1 MGKEKKTV
9 TIKSIAE
16 KAGVSVSTV
25 SYVISKKRK
34 ISPSVSDHVL
44 SIMKEM
50 GYKPNVVARNLASKK
65 NWCIGLYAPPVKSIQ
80 YDLYFNSVLT
90 GIMNALHEEG
100 YQLLLFADYLNES
113 SQSHS
118 DLTMSQPI
126 DGALVMNPREN
137 CVYKNYL
144 REIGLPHVL
153 IGIPVNSSV
162 DDFYICHDN
171 EAAVSM
177 AINHL
182 LDKGYKRPALVTH
195 KQDYGVFNPIQTAY
209 RKALDRAGLTE
220 TKSRIYSGE
229 VLRSTGYDV
238 ARHVFE
244 ESDPADS
251 FVVQND
257 LVALG
262 ILKYL
267 NERNIQVPRDVGLVS
282 IGGTLTG
289 ELNKPALSTIAFDPY
304 TLGYKG
310 ATNLL
315 EVIRK
320 ERIQPGVEFLPVHL
334 IERET
339 S

>member
-1 MGKEKKTV
+1 MAKEKQTV

-34 ISPSVSDHVL
+34 ISAAVSEHVL

-65 NWCIGLYAPPVKSIQ
+65 NWCIGLYTPPVDSIQ

-90 GIMNALHEEG
+90 GIMNALHKEG

-113 SQSHS
+113 PQTHP

-144 REIGLPHVL
+144 KEIGLPHVI
-153 IGIPVNSSV
+153 IGVPVSSSS
-162 DDFYICHDN
+162 DGFYIAHDS
-171 EAAVSM
+171 EAAVTM
-177 AINHL
+177 ALNHL
-182 LDKGYKRPALVTH
+182 LKKGYKKPAMVTH
-195 KQDYGVFNPIQTAY
+195 KQEYGVFNPLRTSY
-209 RKALDRAGLTE
+209 RSTLDDAGFSE

-229 VLRSTGYDV
+229 VLRSTGYDI
-238 ARHVFE
+238 ARQVFE
-244 ESDPADS
+244 ESDPADC
-251 FVVQND
+251 FIVQND

-262 ILKYL
+262 ILQYL
-267 NERNIQVPRDVGLVS
+267 NEQNIQVPKEVGLVS

-289 ELNKPALSTIAFDPY
+289 ELYNPALTTVAFDPY
-304 TLGYKG
+304 SMGYKG

-315 EVIRK
+315 EIIRK
-320 ERIQPGVEFLPVHL
+320 ERIRPGVEILPVRL